1 MQASATS
8 RTARGVEMNI
18 LGVVAEEH
26 WRRGPPVAGLVLD
39 FVQNRVIY
47 GEGDEANSF
56 FRVALGI
63 VRTCRFLS
71 DGRRQIDAF
80 YVAGDVFGLEAGAEH
95 SFSAEA
101 VIASSVISYHRRDL
115 AALTANNEGFS
126 QQLFTYAM
134 QRLARAQE
142 HAVLL
147 GRRNAVEKVA
157 AFLMDWAAY
166 SPDSTIIA
174 LEMTRQDIADY
185 LGLTVETVS
194 RTFSHLQL
202 NALIERSS
210 ARQIRLKDRKQ
221 LRDLSS

>member
-1 MQASATS
+1 MD
-8 RTARGVEMNI
+8 N
-18 LGVVAEEH
+18 LGVVAEEY
-26 WRRGPPVAGLVLD
+26 RRPGPPVAGTVLN
-39 FVQNRVIY
+39 FVQNGTIY
-47 GEGDEANSF
+47 GEGDDANSF
-56 FRVALGI
+56 YKVALGV

-101 VIASSVISYHRRDL
+101 VIGSSVILYRRRDL

-134 QRLARAQE
+134 QRLVRAQE

-147 GRRNAVEKVA
+147 GRRSAVEKLA
-157 AFLMDWAAY
+157 AFLIDWAAY
-166 SPDSTIIA
+166 SPESTIIA
-174 LEMTRQDIADY
+174 LEMTRLDIADY

-194 RTFSHLQL
+194 RTFSHLER
-202 NALIERSS
+202 NALIERPS
-210 ARQIRLKDRKQ
+210 ARQIRLRDHKR
-221 LRDLSS
+221 LRDLNS